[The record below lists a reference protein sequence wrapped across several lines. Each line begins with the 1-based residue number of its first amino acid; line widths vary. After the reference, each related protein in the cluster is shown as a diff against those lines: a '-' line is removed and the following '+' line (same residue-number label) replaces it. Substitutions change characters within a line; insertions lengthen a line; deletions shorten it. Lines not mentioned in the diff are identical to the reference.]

1 MQDSSTLA
9 LKCINKYSI
18 NIPLWNENHVD
29 GSGDFLHTNFG
40 WCFEIC
46 LNFCECWESAE
57 QPSAAQLGIQP
68 KHSPHSPS
76 REFQL
81 IACHVLPS
89 TTRNSNLVD
98 TNFGGRNKARNS
110 GCVFFTNQTTPISRS
125 RWSKNRR
132 LFCYTCAVFECSLMG
147 LLFDESLILL
157 GSQKADFGI
166 FWKILVAKQSTKLRL
181 CFFYQPN
188 NTNFQV

>member
-1 MQDSSTLA
+1 MMFRDMF
-9 LKCINKYSI
+9 
-18 NIPLWNENHVD
+18 E
-29 GSGDFLHTNFG
+29 FLRMLG
-40 WCFEIC
+40 VCR
-46 LNFCECWESAE
+46 
-57 QPSAAQLGIQP
+57 AAQCSPARHSAQAQP
-68 KHSPHSPS
+68 RQPLQRVP
-76 REFQL
+76 EL

-132 LFCYTCAVFECSLMG
+132 LFCYTYAGFECYFSRFTFSSEKCNKPVWYYLT
-147 LLFDESLILL
+147 
-157 GSQKADFGI
+157 QNFGI
-166 FWKILVAKQSTKLRL
+166 FWQFCGAKQS
-181 CFFYQPN
+181 CVFYQPN

>member
-1 MQDSSTLA
+1 MNFKTNTYECQICWKSHDRIFDRPLSIDLFSRTFFNSLNYTKYFNFKILA
-9 LKCINKYSI
+9 LKYINKYSI

-57 QPSAAQLGIQP
+57 QPSAAQLGIKP

-110 GCVFFTNQTTPISRS
+110 GCVFF
-125 RWSKNRR
+125 
-132 LFCYTCAVFECSLMG
+132 
-147 LLFDESLILL
+147 
-157 GSQKADFGI
+157 
-166 FWKILVAKQSTKLRL
+166 
-181 CFFYQPN
+181 YQPN

>member
-1 MQDSSTLA
+1 MF
-9 LKCINKYSI
+9 
-18 NIPLWNENHVD
+18 E
-29 GSGDFLHTNFG
+29 FLRMLGVCT
-40 WCFEIC
+40 
-46 LNFCECWESAE
+46 E
-57 QPSAAQLGIQP
+57 QPSAAQLGRQP
-68 KHSPHSPS
+68 KLSPNSPS

-132 LFCYTCAVFECSLMG
+132 LFCYTYAGFECYFSRFTFSSEKYNKPVWYYLT
-147 LLFDESLILL
+147 
-157 GSQKADFGI
+157 QNFGI
-166 FWKILVAKQSTKLRL
+166 FWQFLGQNKAVL
-181 CFFYQPN
+181 F
-188 NTNFQV
+188 TNQTTPISRSRRSKNRQLFCYTCAEFECVREI

>member
-1 MQDSSTLA
+1 MNVKFVFKNIFHCIECFTLFSFQDSLSLA
-9 LKCINKYSI
+9 LKYINKYSI

-110 GCVFFTNQTTPISRS
+110 GCVFF
-125 RWSKNRR
+125 
-132 LFCYTCAVFECSLMG
+132 
-147 LLFDESLILL
+147 
-157 GSQKADFGI
+157 
-166 FWKILVAKQSTKLRL
+166 
-181 CFFYQPN
+181 YQPN